1 MAFYESRGFLY
12 FKNLFIGLGAAFI
25 ILGALGKIMHYEW
38 GNTVL
43 PAAMLFEACIFA
55 FQAIIPPHKEYHW
68 EKLYPGLHDVNAK
81 VSPLQAL
88 ESGSLGKGT
97 TQQLDEALSKA
108 NVTQDL
114 IKRLGTHL
122 GGLSDN
128 LAKLGEATSMTG
140 ATSEYTKNAQAAAL
154 ALGKVKT
161 AYESAAAVAS
171 DLATASADTKKYH
184 EQVQLVSKNLAALNA
199 VYELEL
205 QDTNNHLKAM
215 NKFYTNLTD
224 AIKNLNESVEDTQ
237 KYKQQMAA
245 LAGNLSSLNNV
256 YGNML
261 SAMAMGAKTAPTK

>member
-12 FKNLFIGLGAAFI
+12 FKNLLIGLGAAFI

-43 PAAMLFEACIFA
+43 PMAMMFEAGIFA
-55 FQAIIPPHKEYHW
+55 IQAIIPPHKEYHW
-68 EKLYPGLHDVNAK
+68 EKLYPGLHDVYAK

-88 ESGSLGKGT
+88 DSGLGKGT

-122 GGLSDN
+122 GSLTDN
-128 LAKLGEATSMTG
+128 LAKLGDATSLTG
-140 ATSEYTKNAQAAAL
+140 ATSEYTKNAQAAAT
-154 ALGKVKT
+154 ALSKVKT